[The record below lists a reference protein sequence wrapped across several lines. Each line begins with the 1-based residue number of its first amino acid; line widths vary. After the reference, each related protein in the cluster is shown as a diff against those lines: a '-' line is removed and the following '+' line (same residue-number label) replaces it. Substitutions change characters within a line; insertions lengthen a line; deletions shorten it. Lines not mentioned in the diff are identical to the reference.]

1 VLSRALWLTGLLCGG
16 AAVVVGGL
24 ALSGAG
30 LVAVGVAGVLAAC
43 MAAGIA
49 REAPG
54 SHFRSTVEAA
64 VTAGAGT
71 VIGLLGLA
79 GIAAVAGG
87 AIATLTVVVGIL
99 VTLAVRVARGRRAA
113 RPVPSTTATPLVA
126 LPPTDGRP
134 VVVLTTPELGQEWLR
149 TTAVLAG
156 PLDPVQRA
164 AVVLRRQEALDEL
177 ECRDPAGFTRWLACG
192 ATPCSDPAEFVRG
205 GRVPGRRLWGDPAAD
220 PDAA

>member
-1 VLSRALWLTGLLCGG
+1 VPIRPVLSRALLLTGLLCGG

-30 LVAVGVAGVLAAC
+30 LVAVGVAGMLAAG

-54 SHFRSTVEAA
+54 SHLRSTVEAA
-64 VTAGAGT
+64 VTAGAVT

-87 AIATLTVVVGIL
+87 AITTLAVVVGIL
-99 VTLAVRVARGRRAA
+99 VTLAVRVAKGRCAA
-113 RPVPSTTATPLVA
+113 RPVPSTPATPLVA
-126 LPPTDGRP
+126 LPPTAGRP
-134 VVVLTTPELGQEWLR
+134 VVLLTTPELGQEWLR

-156 PLDPVQRA
+156 PLDPLPRA
-164 AVVLRRQEALDEL
+164 SLVLRRQEALDEL

-192 ATPCSDPAEFVRG
+192 AASCSDPAEFVRG
-205 GRVPGRRLWGDPAAD
+205 GRAPGRRL
-220 PDAA
+220 